1 MKIFNNFI
9 PWFYFRQKKK
19 KQPNDLGSI
28 KLKLKMKSC
37 QQCES
42 YTSIHHVR
50 KQSNGTEICEL
61 CEIGQTNP
69 FRVLEMVNDSSN
81 SYYLPLETIEDANRL
96 SKQTNLSPGVINDW
110 LAKQLNNM
118 PNNNDIDTQVKIEP
132 ATLSDTE
139 VSSKYY

>member
-1 MKIFNNFI
+1 
-9 PWFYFRQKKK
+9 
-19 KQPNDLGSI
+19 
-28 KLKLKMKSC
+28 MKSC

-61 CEIGQTNP
+61 CEIGRTNP

-96 SKQTNLSPGVINDW
+96 SKQTNLRPGVINDW

-118 PNNNDIDTQVKIEP
+118 PNNNEFDTPVKNEP

-139 VSSKYY
+139 VSSKYIVPMQY

>member
-1 MKIFNNFI
+1 
-9 PWFYFRQKKK
+9 
-19 KQPNDLGSI
+19 
-28 KLKLKMKSC
+28 MKSC

-42 YTSIHHVR
+42 YVSIHHVR

-81 SYYLPLETIEDANRL
+81 YLPLKTIEDANRL

-110 LAKQLNNM
+110 LANQLNNM
-118 PNNNDIDTQVKIEP
+118 PNNNEFDTPVKTEP

-139 VSSKYY
+139 VCTKLSMLYVGFL